1 MILSCIWTIIFN
13 LAQSIIENQITNH
26 LIMSWIK
33 NIFNKMRLGYYRI
46 GKVIVFFM
54 AIALVWWQM
63 PRTGKF
69 KYEYQLSKPWQHET
83 LYAPF
88 DFPIYKNYETLDAE
102 TEAAAAEVKPIFVF
116 NDSEMAASRN
126 QLFADFNARWNAH
139 SHFDRDLSLDC
150 LYKVFDSIEGQ
161 GIVAYDNATANLH
174 PESEVSIVRNKVMRS
189 ARYGD
194 LYSMNEVA
202 DAVSSM
208 LEHVGTHC
216 DKKLLSE
223 LLNGALRQNVFY
235 NADLTKAEADKAVSA
250 ISLTYGAVQKGE
262 TIIEEGQIVDAHTY
276 DVLNSLQ
283 REYNSKSLSGDD
295 SLRVLLSQL
304 FLVALIFSLMG
315 LYGNK
320 LHDKVFSQLRNIIL
334 LLTLMLLI
342 VIPSYILVKFAPGLI
357 YMMPVCLLAIMVGS
371 FFNLRLAFST
381 QVFAVMLISL
391 AVPNPFQFMFMQL
404 VATVVTVFGMSNTR
418 THHRFVQAA
427 LLVFFGYLLVYLAF
441 TFLTTSE
448 VDWTVVL
455 LLFLN
460 GLFTMLAQPL
470 IMLFER
476 IFGLTTSLSL
486 MELSNTNSPL
496 LRELAATAPGTFQH
510 SIQVANLCEEVLYE
524 IGGDTVLARTGALYH
539 DVGKIKNP
547 MYFTENQHGAY
558 SPHNDLSNMESA
570 EIIISHVTDGIELA
584 HKAHVPERV
593 IDFIRTHHGTRR
605 TDYFYINEQKAH
617 PGEEIDPTP
626 FTYHGPA
633 PFSRETAVLMMA
645 DSIEAASHSLKDPD
659 EKKISDLVDGIID
672 KQMEAGQFLNTDLTM
687 HDIETCR
694 KVLKKKLMNIYH
706 VRIAYP
712 EK

>member
-1 MILSCIWTIIFN
+1 MLIIKHLTMNKIKDFFN
-13 LAQSIIENQITNH
+13 RIRHS
-26 LIMSWIK
+26 
-33 NIFNKMRLGYYRI
+33 YYNVGR
-46 GKVIVFFM
+46 VFVFLVAIV
-54 AIALVWWQM
+54 LVCWQM

-88 DFPIYKNYETLDAE
+88 DFPIYKGYETLNAE
-102 TEAAAAEVKPIFVF
+102 TEAAKAKVKPIFVF
-116 NDSEMAASRN
+116 NDEEMVASRN
-126 QLFADFNARWNAH
+126 LLFVNFESQWDAT
-139 SHFDRDLSLDC
+139 SHLDRDRNLDC
-150 LYKVFDSIEGQ
+150 LFNVFDSIEEQ
-161 GIVAYDNATANLH
+161 GIVAYDNATTNL
-174 PESEVSIVRNKVMRS
+174 ESSSEVNVVRNKVMRS
-189 ARYGD
+189 IRYGE
-194 LYSMNEVA
+194 LYSMNSATEAVA
-202 DAVSSM
+202 EM
-208 LEHVGTHC
+208 LENTDKQI

-223 LLNGALRQNVFY
+223 LVNGALRQNVFY
-235 NADLTKAEADKAVSA
+235 NADLTKKEVDKATAAV
-250 ISLTYGAVQKGE
+250 SLTYGMVQKDQVIVSEGE
-262 TIIEEGQIVDAHTY
+262 LVDENIY
-276 DVLNSLQ
+276 NKLNSLQ
-283 REYNSKSLSGDD
+283 REYTTRSMSSDE
-295 SLRVLLSQL
+295 SLRVLLSQI
-304 FLVALIFSLMG
+304 FLVTLVFVLMG

-320 LHDKVFSQLRNIIL
+320 LHKKVFAQMRNIVLI
-334 LLTLMLLI
+334 LTLMLLI
-342 VIPSYILVKFAPGLI
+342 IIPSYILVKFSPGLI

-391 AVPNPFQFMFMQL
+391 AVPNPFLFMFMQL
-404 VATVVTVFGMSNTR
+404 VATVLTVFSMSSQR
-418 THHRFVQAA
+418 AHHRFIQAA
-427 LLVFFGYLLVYLAF
+427 LFVFVGYLLVYLAF

-448 VDWTVVL
+448 VDWSVIFL
-455 LLFLN
+455 LVLN

-470 IMLFER
+470 ILLFER
-476 IFGLTTSLSL
+476 IFGVTTSLSL

-496 LRELAATAPGTFQH
+496 LRQLASTAPGTFQH
-510 SIQVANLCEEVLYE
+510 SIQVANLCEEVLFE
-524 IGGDTVLARTGALYH
+524 IGGDTQLARTGALYH
-539 DVGKIKNP
+539 DVGKINNP

-558 SPHNDLSNMESA
+558 SPHNDLSNTESA

-584 HKAHVPERV
+584 HKNHVPERI

-617 PGEEIDPTP
+617 PNEEIDPTP

-659 EKKISDLVDGIID
+659 EKKISELVDNIIN
-672 KQMEAGQFLNTDLTM
+672 KQMEAGQFLNTDLTL

>member
-1 MILSCIWTIIFN
+1 
-13 LAQSIIENQITNH
+13 
-26 LIMSWIK
+26 MSKI
-33 NIFNKMRLGYYRI
+33 NDIFNKIRHSYYTWA
-46 GKVIVFFM
+46 KVFVFLV
-54 AIALVWWQM
+54 AIALVCWLM

-88 DFPIYKNYETLDAE
+88 DFPIYKDYETLDAE
-102 TEAAAAEVKPIFVF
+102 TEAARAKVKPIFVF
-116 NDSEMAASRN
+116 NEEEMSASRN
-126 QLFADFNARWNAH
+126 ALYNAFEAKWDDHNGFDKDANMDYLF
-139 SHFDRDLSLDC
+139 SV
-150 LYKVFDSIEGQ
+150 YDSIEDH
-161 GIVAYDNATANLH
+161 GILAYDNATANLTA
-174 PESEVSIVRNKVMRS
+174 STEVSVIRNKVMRT

-194 LYSMNEVA
+194 FYTLNEA
-202 DAVSSM
+202 TDAVAHIM
-208 LEHVGTHC
+208 QQTKKGMNQ
-216 DKKLLSE
+216 KLLSE

-235 NADLTKAEADKAVSA
+235 NADLTKLEVDKAVSSV
-250 ISLTYGAVQKGE
+250 SLTYGMVQKDEKVVTEGE
-262 TIIEEGQIVDAHTY
+262 LIDAHTY

-283 REYNSKSLSGDD
+283 REYTSRSMSSDE

-304 FLVALIFSLMG
+304 FLVALIFTLMG

-320 LHDKVFSQLRNIIL
+320 LHHKVFADLKSLVL
-334 LLTLMLLI
+334 LLTLMLIIIL
-342 VIPSYILVKFAPGLI
+342 PSYILVKVVPGLI

-391 AVPNPFQFMFMQL
+391 VVPNPFQFIFMQL
-404 VATVVTVFGMSNTR
+404 VATVLTVFSMSNTR
-418 THHRFVQAA
+418 AHHRFIQSA
-427 LLVFFGYLLVYLAF
+427 LFVFVGYLLVYLAF
-441 TFLTTSE
+441 TFLSTSE
-448 VDWTVVL
+448 VDWSDVFL
-455 LLFLN
+455 LLMNAL
-460 GLFTMLAQPL
+460 LTLLAQPL
-470 IMLFER
+470 ILMFER
-476 IFGLTTSLSL
+476 IFGVPTSLSL
-486 MELSNTNSPL
+486 LELSNTNSPL
-496 LRELAATAPGTFQH
+496 LRELATTAPGTFQH
-510 SIQVANLCEEVLYE
+510 SIQVANLCEEVLFE
-524 IGGDTVLARTGALYH
+524 IGGDTMLARTGALYH

-558 SPHNDLSNMESA
+558 SPHNDLSNTESA

-584 HKAHVPERV
+584 HKAHVPERI

-617 PGEEIDPTP
+617 PDEEIDPTP

-659 EKKISDLVDGIID
+659 EKKISDLVDNIIN

-694 KVLKKKLMNIYH
+694 KVLKKKLMSVYH

>member
-1 MILSCIWTIIFN
+1 
-13 LAQSIIENQITNH
+13 
-26 LIMSWIK
+26 MSKI
-33 NIFNKMRLGYYRI
+33 NDIFNKIRHSYYTWA
-46 GKVIVFFM
+46 KVFVFLV
-54 AIALVWWQM
+54 AIALVCWLM

-88 DFPIYKNYETLDAE
+88 DFPIYKDYETLDAE
-102 TEAAAAEVKPIFVF
+102 TEAARAKVKPIFVF
-116 NDSEMAASRN
+116 NEEEMSASRN
-126 QLFADFNARWNAH
+126 ALYNAFEAKWDDHNGFDKDANMDYLF
-139 SHFDRDLSLDC
+139 SV
-150 LYKVFDSIEGQ
+150 YDSIEDH
-161 GIVAYDNATANLH
+161 GILAYDNATANLTA
-174 PESEVSIVRNKVMRS
+174 STEVSVIRNKVMRT

-194 LYSMNEVA
+194 FYTLNEA
-202 DAVSSM
+202 TDAVAHIM
-208 LEHVGTHC
+208 QQT
-216 DKKLLSE
+216 KKGMNQKVLSE

-235 NADLTKAEADKAVSA
+235 NADLTKLEVDKAVSSV
-250 ISLTYGAVQKGE
+250 SLTYGMVQKDEKVVTEGE
-262 TIIEEGQIVDAHTY
+262 LIDAHTY

-283 REYNSKSLSGDD
+283 REYTSRSMSSDE

-304 FLVALIFSLMG
+304 FLVALIFTLMG

-320 LHDKVFSQLRNIIL
+320 LHHKVFADLKSLVL
-334 LLTLMLLI
+334 LLTLMLIIIL
-342 VIPSYILVKFAPGLI
+342 PSYILVKVVPGLI

-391 AVPNPFQFMFMQL
+391 VVPNPFQFIFMQL
-404 VATVVTVFGMSNTR
+404 VATVLTVFSMSNTR
-418 THHRFVQAA
+418 AHHRFIQSA
-427 LLVFFGYLLVYLAF
+427 LFVFVGYLLVYLAF
-441 TFLTTSE
+441 TFLSTSE
-448 VDWTVVL
+448 VDWSDVFL
-455 LLFLN
+455 LLMNAL
-460 GLFTMLAQPL
+460 LTLLAQPL
-470 IMLFER
+470 ILMFER
-476 IFGLTTSLSL
+476 IFGVPTSLSL
-486 MELSNTNSPL
+486 LELSNTNSPL
-496 LRELAATAPGTFQH
+496 LRELATTAPGTFQH
-510 SIQVANLCEEVLYE
+510 SIQVANLCEEALFE
-524 IGGDTVLARTGALYH
+524 IGGDTMLARTGALYH

-558 SPHNDLSNMESA
+558 SPHNDLSNTESA

-584 HKAHVPERV
+584 HKAHVPERI

-617 PGEEIDPTP
+617 PNEEIDPTP

-659 EKKISDLVDGIID
+659 EKKISDLVDNIIN
-672 KQMEAGQFLNTDLTM
+672 KQMEAGQFLNTDLTL

-694 KVLKKKLMNIYH
+694 KVLKKKLMSIYH

>member
-1 MILSCIWTIIFN
+1 M
-13 LAQSIIENQITNH
+13 
-26 LIMSWIK
+26 
-33 NIFNKMRLGYYRI
+33 
-46 GKVIVFFM
+46 V
-54 AIALVWWQM
+54 AIALVCWLM

-88 DFPIYKNYETLDAE
+88 DFPIYKDYETLDAE
-102 TEAAAAEVKPIFVF
+102 TEAARAKVKPIFVF
-116 NDSEMAASRN
+116 NEEEMSASRN
-126 QLFADFNARWNAH
+126 ALYNAFEAKWDDHNGFDKDANMDYLF
-139 SHFDRDLSLDC
+139 SV
-150 LYKVFDSIEGQ
+150 YDSIEDH
-161 GIVAYDNATANLH
+161 GILAYDNATANLTA
-174 PESEVSIVRNKVMRS
+174 STEVSVIRNKVMRT

-194 LYSMNEVA
+194 FYTLNEA
-202 DAVSSM
+202 TDAVAHIM
-208 LEHVGTHC
+208 QLTKKGMNQ
-216 DKKLLSE
+216 KLLSE

-235 NADLTKAEADKAVSA
+235 NADLTKLEVDKAVSSV
-250 ISLTYGAVQKGE
+250 SLTYGMVQKDEKVVTEGE
-262 TIIEEGQIVDAHTY
+262 LIDAHTF

-283 REYNSKSLSGDD
+283 REYTSRSMSSDE

-304 FLVALIFSLMG
+304 FLVALIFTLMG

-320 LHDKVFSQLRNIIL
+320 LHHKVFADLKSLVL
-334 LLTLMLLI
+334 LLTLMLIIIL
-342 VIPSYILVKFAPGLI
+342 PSYILVKVVPGLI

-391 AVPNPFQFMFMQL
+391 VVPNPFQFIFMQL
-404 VATVVTVFGMSNTR
+404 VATVLTVFSMSNTR
-418 THHRFVQAA
+418 AHHRFIQSA
-427 LLVFFGYLLVYLAF
+427 LFVFVGYLLVYLAF
-441 TFLTTSE
+441 TFLSTSE
-448 VDWTVVL
+448 VDWSDVFL
-455 LLFLN
+455 LLMN
-460 GLFTMLAQPL
+460 ALFTLLAQPL
-470 IMLFER
+470 ILMFER
-476 IFGLTTSLSL
+476 IFGVPTSLSL
-486 MELSNTNSPL
+486 LELSNTNSPL
-496 LRELAATAPGTFQH
+496 LRELATTAPGTFQH
-510 SIQVANLCEEVLYE
+510 SIQVANLCEEVLFE
-524 IGGDTVLARTGALYH
+524 IGGDTMLARTGALYH

-558 SPHNDLSNMESA
+558 SPHNDLSNTESA
-570 EIIISHVTDGIELA
+570 EIIISHVTDGIEMA
-584 HKAHVPERV
+584 HKAHVPERI

-617 PGEEIDPTP
+617 PSEEIDPTP

-659 EKKISDLVDGIID
+659 EKKISDLVDNIIN
-672 KQMEAGQFLNTDLTM
+672 KQMEAGQFLNTDLTL

-694 KVLKKKLMNIYH
+694 KVLKKKLMSIYH

>member
-1 MILSCIWTIIFN
+1 
-13 LAQSIIENQITNH
+13 
-26 LIMSWIK
+26 MSWIK
-33 NIFNKMRLGYYRI
+33 NAIDRIRHSYYVI
-46 GKVIVFFM
+46 GKVLVFVV
-54 AIALVWWQM
+54 AVLLVWWQM

-69 KYEYQLSKPWQHET
+69 KYEYQLAKPWQHET

-88 DFPIYKNYETLDAE
+88 DFPIYKDNATLNAE
-102 TEAAAAEVKPIFVF
+102 TDAVSASVKPIFVF
-116 NDSEMAASRN
+116 NDDEMMASRN
-126 QLFADFNARWNAH
+126 LLFVNFDSKWEASNH
-139 SHFDRDLSLDC
+139 HFDRDMNLDF
-150 LYKVFDSIEGQ
+150 LFTVFDSIQEQ
-161 GIVAYDNATANLH
+161 GIVAYDNATSNLD
-174 PESEVSIVRNKVMRS
+174 PTSEVNVIRNKVMRTT
-189 ARYGD
+189 RYGEF
-194 LYSMNEVA
+194 YSMNTANEAVA
-202 DAVSSM
+202 DI
-208 LEHVGTHC
+208 LQNTDNHI

-223 LLNGALRQNVFY
+223 LLKGALRQNVFY
-235 NADLTKAEADKAVSA
+235 NVELTKQNVDKAVA
-250 ISLTYGAVQKGE
+250 AVSLTYGMVQQNEKIITEGE
-262 TIIEEGQIVDAHTY
+262 IVDANTFNI
-276 DVLNSLQ
+276 LNSLQ
-283 REYNSKSLSGDD
+283 REYATRSMSNED

-304 FLVALIFSLMG
+304 FLVILIFTLMG

-320 LHDKVFSQLRNIIL
+320 LHKKVFSELKNIVL
-334 LLTLMLLI
+334 LLTLMLMVI
-342 VIPSYILVKFAPGLI
+342 IPSYILVKLAPGLI

-418 THHRFVQAA
+418 THHRFIQAA
-427 LLVFFGYLLVYLAF
+427 LLVFFGYLLVYLSF

-448 VDWTVVL
+448 IDWSIVL
-455 LLFLN
+455 LLVLN

-470 IMLFER
+470 ILLFER

-486 MELSNTNSPL
+486 MDLSNTNSPL

-510 SIQVANLCEEVLYE
+510 SIQVANLCEEVLFE
-524 IGGDTVLARTGALYH
+524 IGGDSQLARTGALYH

-558 SPHNDLSNMESA
+558 SPHNDLSNIESA

-584 HKAHVPERV
+584 HKNHIPERI

-617 PGEEIDPTP
+617 PDEEIDPTP

-645 DSIEAASHSLKDPD
+645 DSIEAASHSIKEPD
-659 EKKISDLVDGIID
+659 EKKISDLVDNIIN
-672 KQMEAGQFLNTDLTM
+672 KQMEAGQFLNTDLTL

>member
-1 MILSCIWTIIFN
+1 
-13 LAQSIIENQITNH
+13 
-26 LIMSWIK
+26 MSWIK
-33 NIFNKMRLGYYRI
+33 NAIDKIRHSYYVI
-46 GKVIVFFM
+46 GKVLVFVV
-54 AIALVWWQM
+54 AVLLVWWQM

-69 KYEYQLSKPWQHET
+69 KYEYQLAKPWQHET

-88 DFPIYKNYETLDAE
+88 DFPIYKDNATLNAE
-102 TEAAAAEVKPIFVF
+102 TDAVSASVKPIFVF
-116 NDSEMAASRN
+116 NDDEMMASRN
-126 QLFADFNARWNAH
+126 LLFVNFDSKWEASNH
-139 SHFDRDLSLDC
+139 HFDRDMNLDF
-150 LYKVFDSIEGQ
+150 LFTVFDSIQER
-161 GIVAYDNATANLH
+161 GIVAYDNATSNLD
-174 PESEVSIVRNKVMRS
+174 PTSEVNVIRNKVMRTT
-189 ARYGD
+189 RYGEF
-194 LYSMNEVA
+194 YSMNTANE
-202 DAVSSM
+202 AVVDI
-208 LEHVGTHC
+208 LQNTDNHI

-223 LLNGALRQNVFY
+223 LLKGALRQNVFY
-235 NADLTKAEADKAVSA
+235 NVELTKQNVDKAVA
-250 ISLTYGAVQKGE
+250 AVSLTYGMVQQNEKIITEGE
-262 TIIEEGQIVDAHTY
+262 VVDANTFNI
-276 DVLNSLQ
+276 LNSLQ
-283 REYNSKSLSGDD
+283 REYATRSMSNED

-304 FLVALIFSLMG
+304 FLVILIFTLMG

-320 LHDKVFSQLRNIIL
+320 LHKKVFSELKNIVL
-334 LLTLMLLI
+334 LLTLMLMVI
-342 VIPSYILVKFAPGLI
+342 IPSYILVKLAPGLI

-418 THHRFVQAA
+418 THHRFIQAA
-427 LLVFFGYLLVYLAF
+427 LLVFFGYLLVYLSF

-448 VDWTVVL
+448 IDWSIVL
-455 LLFLN
+455 LLVLN

-470 IMLFER
+470 ILLFER

-486 MELSNTNSPL
+486 MDLSNTNSPL

-510 SIQVANLCEEVLYE
+510 SIQVANLCEEVLFE
-524 IGGDTVLARTGALYH
+524 IGGDSQLARTGALYH

-558 SPHNDLSNMESA
+558 SPHNDLSNIESA

-584 HKAHVPERV
+584 HKNHIPERI

-617 PGEEIDPTP
+617 PDEEIDPTP

-645 DSIEAASHSLKDPD
+645 DSIEAASHSIKEPD
-659 EKKISDLVDGIID
+659 EKKISDLVDNIIN
-672 KQMEAGQFLNTDLTM
+672 KQMEAGQFLNTDLTL

>member
-1 MILSCIWTIIFN
+1 
-13 LAQSIIENQITNH
+13 
-26 LIMSWIK
+26 MSAIK
-33 NIFNKMRLGYYRI
+33 DFFNKIRHSYYGI
-46 GKVIVFFM
+46 GKVVVFLM
-54 AIALVWWQM
+54 AMLLVWWQM

-88 DFPIYKNYETLDAE
+88 DFPIYKGYETLSAE
-102 TEAAAAEVKPIFVF
+102 TTAASTNVKPIFVC
-116 NDSEMAASRN
+116 NDEEVAASRDL
-126 QLFADFNARWNAH
+126 LFVNFESKWDAA
-139 SHFDRDLSLDC
+139 SHYDRDLSLDC
-150 LYKVFDSIEGQ
+150 LFKVFDSIEGQ
-161 GIVAYDNATANLH
+161 GIVAYDNATSNLK
-174 PESEVSIVRNKVMRS
+174 PESEVSVVRNKVMRTV
-189 ARYGD
+189 RYGEF
-194 LYSMNEVA
+194 YSMNAATE
-202 DAVSSM
+202 AVTAM
-208 LEHVGTHC
+208 LQNAGGQV

-223 LLNGALRQNVFY
+223 LLNGTLRQNVFY
-235 NADLTKAEADKAVSA
+235 NADLTKAETDKAVSA

-262 TIIEEGQIVDAHTY
+262 TIVEEGQIVDAHTF
-276 DVLNSLQ
+276 DILNSLQ
-283 REYNSKSLSGDD
+283 REYNSKSLSGDE
-295 SLRVLLSQL
+295 SMRVLFSQL
-304 FLVALIFSLMG
+304 FLVVLVFSLMG

-320 LHDKVFSQLRNIIL
+320 LHSKVFSQLRNIIL
-334 LLTLMLLI
+334 LLTLMLMVI
-342 VIPSYILVKFAPGLI
+342 IPSYVLVKFAPGLI

-418 THHRFVQAA
+418 THHRFIQAA

-448 VDWTVVL
+448 VNWMVVL

-470 IMLFER
+470 ILLFER

-524 IGGDTVLARTGALYH
+524 IGGDTLLARTGALYH
-539 DVGKIKNP
+539 DIGKINNP

-558 SPHNDLSNMESA
+558 SPHNDLSNEESA
-570 EIIISHVTDGIELA
+570 AVIISHVTDGIELA
-584 HKAHVPERV
+584 HKHHVPERI

-605 TDYFYINEQKAH
+605 TEYFYINEQKAH
-617 PGEEIDPTP
+617 PDEEIDPTP

-645 DSIEAASHSLKDPD
+645 DSIEAASHSLKEPD
-659 EKKISDLVDGIID
+659 EKKISDLVDSIIN
-672 KQMEAGQFLNTDLTM
+672 KQMEAGQFLNTDLTL

>member
-1 MILSCIWTIIFN
+1 M
-13 LAQSIIENQITNH
+13 
-26 LIMSWIK
+26 
-33 NIFNKMRLGYYRI
+33 
-46 GKVIVFFM
+46 V
-54 AIALVWWQM
+54 AIALVCWLM

-88 DFPIYKNYETLDAE
+88 DFPIYKDYETLDAE
-102 TEAAAAEVKPIFVF
+102 TEAARAKVKPIFVF
-116 NDSEMAASRN
+116 NEEEMSASRN
-126 QLFADFNARWNAH
+126 ALYNAFEAKWDDHNGFDKDANMDYLF
-139 SHFDRDLSLDC
+139 SV
-150 LYKVFDSIEGQ
+150 YDSIEDH
-161 GIVAYDNATANLH
+161 GILAYDNATANLTA
-174 PESEVSIVRNKVMRS
+174 STEVSVIRNKVMRT

-194 LYSMNEVA
+194 FYTLNEA
-202 DAVSSM
+202 TDAVAHIM
-208 LEHVGTHC
+208 QQTKKGMNQ
-216 DKKLLSE
+216 KLLSE

-235 NADLTKAEADKAVSA
+235 NADLTKLEVDKAVSSV
-250 ISLTYGAVQKGE
+250 SLTYGMVQKDEKVVTEGE
-262 TIIEEGQIVDAHTY
+262 LIDAHTY

-283 REYNSKSLSGDD
+283 REYTSRSMSSDE

-304 FLVALIFSLMG
+304 FLVALIFTLMG

-320 LHDKVFSQLRNIIL
+320 LHHKVFADLKSLVL
-334 LLTLMLLI
+334 LLTLMLIIIL
-342 VIPSYILVKFAPGLI
+342 PSYILVKVVPGLI

-391 AVPNPFQFMFMQL
+391 VVPNPFQFIFMQL
-404 VATVVTVFGMSNTR
+404 VATVLTVFSMSNTR
-418 THHRFVQAA
+418 AHHRFIQSA
-427 LLVFFGYLLVYLAF
+427 LFVFVGYLLVYLAF
-441 TFLTTSE
+441 TFLSTSE
-448 VDWTVVL
+448 VDWSDVFL
-455 LLFLN
+455 LLMNAL
-460 GLFTMLAQPL
+460 LTLLAQPL
-470 IMLFER
+470 ILMFER
-476 IFGLTTSLSL
+476 IFGVPTSLSL
-486 MELSNTNSPL
+486 LELSNTNSPL
-496 LRELAATAPGTFQH
+496 LRELATTAPGTFQH
-510 SIQVANLCEEVLYE
+510 SIQVANLCEEVLFE
-524 IGGDTVLARTGALYH
+524 IGGDTMLARTGALYH

-558 SPHNDLSNMESA
+558 SPHNDLSNTESA
-570 EIIISHVTDGIELA
+570 EIIISHVTDGIDLA
-584 HKAHVPERV
+584 HKAHVPERI

-626 FTYHGPA
+626 FTYHGPE

-672 KQMEAGQFLNTDLTM
+672 KQMEAGQFLNTDLTLR
-687 HDIETCR
+687 DIETCR
-694 KVLKKKLMNIYH
+694 KVLKKKLMSIYH

>member
-1 MILSCIWTIIFN
+1 MN
-13 LAQSIIENQITNH
+13 
-26 LIMSWIK
+26 WIK
-33 NIFNKMRLGYYRI
+33 DFFNKIRHNYYTI
-46 GKVIVFFM
+46 AKVIAFLV
-54 AIALVWWQM
+54 AIALVCWLM

-88 DFPIYKNYETLDAE
+88 NFPIYKDFETLTAE
-102 TEAAAAEVKPIFVF
+102 TEAAAAKVRPIFVF
-116 NDSEMAASRN
+116 NDDEMTTARN
-126 QLFADFNARWNAH
+126 ALFNAFEERWNGN
-139 SHFDRDLSLDC
+139 LDKENN
-150 LYKVFDSIEGQ
+150 LDKLFVIYDSIENQ
-161 GIVAYDNATANLH
+161 GIVAYDNATSNLA
-174 PESEVSIVRNKVMRS
+174 PEDEVSVIRNKVMRTM
-189 ARYGD
+189 RYGD
-194 LYSMNEVA
+194 FYTMNEATEAVA
-202 DAVSSM
+202 AI
-208 LEHVGTHC
+208 LEQSDNHF

-235 NADLTKAEADKAVSA
+235 SAEITKAETDKVVNAV
-250 ISLTYGAVQKGE
+250 SLTYGMVQKDELIVSEGE
-262 TIIEEGQIVDAHTY
+262 VVDAHTF

-283 REYNSKSLSGDD
+283 REYTSRSMSSDE

-304 FLVALIFSLMG
+304 FLVALVFTLMG

-320 LHDKVFSQLRNIIL
+320 LHKKVFAELRNIVL
-334 LLTLMLLI
+334 LLTLMLMIILPSFLLVRI
-342 VIPSYILVKFAPGLI
+342 VPGLI

-371 FFNLRLAFST
+371 FFNLRLAFSV

-391 AVPNPFQFMFMQL
+391 VVPNPFMFIFMQL
-404 VATVVTVFGMSNTR
+404 VATVLTVFSMSNTR
-418 THHRFVQAA
+418 AHHRFIQAA
-427 LLVFFGYLLVYLAF
+427 LFVFVGYLLVYVAF
-441 TFLTTSE
+441 TFLSTSE
-448 VDWTVVL
+448 IDWSDVL
-455 LLFLN
+455 LLLLN
-460 GLFTMLAQPL
+460 ALFTLLAQPL
-470 IMLFER
+470 ILMFER
-476 IFGLTTSLSL
+476 IFGVTTSLSL
-486 MELSNTNSPL
+486 MELSNTNMPL

-524 IGGDTVLARTGALYH
+524 IGGDTLLARTGALYH
-539 DVGKIKNP
+539 DIGKIKNP

-558 SPHNDLSNMESA
+558 SPHNDLSNYESA
-570 EIIISHVTDGIELA
+570 EIIISHVTDGIEMA
-584 HKAHVPERV
+584 HKNHVPERI

-617 PGEEIDPTP
+617 PDEEIDPTP

-659 EKKISDLVDGIID
+659 EKKISDLVDNIIN

-694 KVLKKKLMNIYH
+694 KVLKKKLMSIYH

>member
-1 MILSCIWTIIFN
+1 
-13 LAQSIIENQITNH
+13 
-26 LIMSWIK
+26 MSKI
-33 NIFNKMRLGYYRI
+33 NDIFNKIRHSYYTWA
-46 GKVIVFFM
+46 KVFVFLV
-54 AIALVWWQM
+54 AIALVCWLM

-88 DFPIYKNYETLDAE
+88 DFPIYKDYETLDAE
-102 TEAAAAEVKPIFVF
+102 TEAARAKVKPIFVF
-116 NDSEMAASRN
+116 NEEEMSASRN
-126 QLFADFNARWNAH
+126 ALYNAFEAKWDDHNGFDKDANMDYLF
-139 SHFDRDLSLDC
+139 SV
-150 LYKVFDSIEGQ
+150 YDSIEDH
-161 GIVAYDNATANLH
+161 GILAYDNATANLTA
-174 PESEVSIVRNKVMRS
+174 STEVSVIRNKVMRT

-194 LYSMNEVA
+194 FYTLNEA
-202 DAVSSM
+202 TDAVAHIM
-208 LEHVGTHC
+208 QQTKKGMNQ
-216 DKKLLSE
+216 KLLSE

-235 NADLTKAEADKAVSA
+235 NADLTKLEVDKAVSSV
-250 ISLTYGAVQKGE
+250 SLTYGMVQKDEKVVTEGE
-262 TIIEEGQIVDAHTY
+262 LIDAHTY

-283 REYNSKSLSGDD
+283 REYTSRSMSSDE

-304 FLVALIFSLMG
+304 FLVALIFTLMG

-320 LHDKVFSQLRNIIL
+320 LHHKVFADLKSLVL
-334 LLTLMLLI
+334 LLTLMLIIIL
-342 VIPSYILVKFAPGLI
+342 PSYILVKVVPGLI

-391 AVPNPFQFMFMQL
+391 VVPNPFQFIFMQL
-404 VATVVTVFGMSNTR
+404 VATVLTVFSMSNTR
-418 THHRFVQAA
+418 AHHRFIQSA
-427 LLVFFGYLLVYLAF
+427 LFVFVGYLLVYLAF
-441 TFLTTSE
+441 TFLSTSE
-448 VDWTVVL
+448 VDWSDVFL
-455 LLFLN
+455 LLMN
-460 GLFTMLAQPL
+460 ALFTLLAQPL
-470 IMLFER
+470 ILMFER
-476 IFGLTTSLSL
+476 IFGVPTSLSL
-486 MELSNTNSPL
+486 LELSNTNSPL
-496 LRELAATAPGTFQH
+496 LRELATTAPGTFQH
-510 SIQVANLCEEVLYE
+510 SIQVANLCEEVLFE
-524 IGGDTVLARTGALYH
+524 IGGDTMLARTGALYH

-558 SPHNDLSNMESA
+558 SPHNDLSNTESA
-570 EIIISHVTDGIELA
+570 EIIISHVTDGIEMA
-584 HKAHVPERV
+584 HKAHVPERI

-617 PGEEIDPTP
+617 PSEEIDPTP

-659 EKKISDLVDGIID
+659 EKKISDLVDNIIN
-672 KQMEAGQFLNTDLTM
+672 KQMEAGQFLNTDLTL

-694 KVLKKKLMNIYH
+694 KVLKKKLMSIYH

>member
-1 MILSCIWTIIFN
+1 
-13 LAQSIIENQITNH
+13 
-26 LIMSWIK
+26 MSKI
-33 NIFNKMRLGYYRI
+33 NDIFNKIRHSYYTWA
-46 GKVIVFFM
+46 KVFVFLV
-54 AIALVWWQM
+54 AIALVCWLM

-88 DFPIYKNYETLDAE
+88 DFPIYKDYETLDAE
-102 TEAAAAEVKPIFVF
+102 TEAARAKVKPIFVF
-116 NDSEMAASRN
+116 NEEEMSASRN
-126 QLFADFNARWNAH
+126 ALYNAFEAKWDDHAGFDKDANMDYLF
-139 SHFDRDLSLDC
+139 SV
-150 LYKVFDSIEGQ
+150 YDSIEDH
-161 GIVAYDNATANLH
+161 GILAYDNAIANLTA
-174 PESEVSIVRNKVMRS
+174 STEVSVIRNKVMRT

-194 LYSMNEVA
+194 FYTLNEA
-202 DAVSSM
+202 TDAVAHIM
-208 LEHVGTHC
+208 QQTKKGMNQ
-216 DKKLLSE
+216 KLLSE

-235 NADLTKAEADKAVSA
+235 NADLTKLEVDKAVSSV
-250 ISLTYGAVQKGE
+250 SLTYGMVQKDEKVVTEGE
-262 TIIEEGQIVDAHTY
+262 LIDAHTY

-283 REYNSKSLSGDD
+283 REYTSRSMSSDE

-304 FLVALIFSLMG
+304 FLVALIFTLMG

-320 LHDKVFSQLRNIIL
+320 LHHKVFADLKSLVL
-334 LLTLMLLI
+334 LLTLMLIIIL
-342 VIPSYILVKFAPGLI
+342 PSYILVKVVPGLI

-391 AVPNPFQFMFMQL
+391 VVPNPFQFIFMQL
-404 VATVVTVFGMSNTR
+404 VATVLTVFSMSNTR
-418 THHRFVQAA
+418 AHHRFIQSA
-427 LLVFFGYLLVYLAF
+427 LFVFVGYLLVYLAF
-441 TFLTTSE
+441 TFLSTSE
-448 VDWTVVL
+448 VDWSDVFL
-455 LLFLN
+455 LLMNAL
-460 GLFTMLAQPL
+460 LTLLAQPL
-470 IMLFER
+470 ILMFER
-476 IFGLTTSLSL
+476 IFGVPTSLSL
-486 MELSNTNSPL
+486 LELSNTNSPL
-496 LRELAATAPGTFQH
+496 LRDLATTAPGTFQH
-510 SIQVANLCEEVLYE
+510 SIQVANLCEEVLFE
-524 IGGDTVLARTGALYH
+524 IGGDTMLARTGALYH

-558 SPHNDLSNMESA
+558 SPHNDLSNIESA

-584 HKAHVPERV
+584 HKAHVPERI

-626 FTYHGPA
+626 FTYHGPE

-659 EKKISDLVDGIID
+659 EKKISDLVDNIIN
-672 KQMEAGQFLNTDLTM
+672 KQMEAGQFLNTDLTL

-694 KVLKKKLMNIYH
+694 KVLKKKLMSIYH

>member
-1 MILSCIWTIIFN
+1 MSKIKDFFNIIR
-13 LAQSIIENQITNH
+13 H
-26 LIMSWIK
+26 
-33 NIFNKMRLGYYRI
+33 RYYSMA
-46 GKVIVFFM
+46 KAFAFIV
-54 AIALVWWQM
+54 ATALVCWQM

-88 DFPIYKNYETLDAE
+88 DFPIYKDYETLNAE
-102 TEAAAAEVKPIFVF
+102 TEAARAKVKPIFVF
-116 NDSEMAASRN
+116 NDDEMVASRN
-126 QLFADFNARWNAH
+126 LLFVNFDSKWDAAA
-139 SHFDRDLSLDC
+139 HFDRELSLDC
-150 LYKVFDSIEGQ
+150 LFNVFDSIEEQ
-161 GIVAYDNATANLH
+161 GIVAYDNVTTGL
-174 PESEVSIVRNKVMRS
+174 ESGSEVDVVRNKVMRS
-189 ARYGD
+189 VRYGEM
-194 LYSMNEVA
+194 YSMNTATEAVA
-202 DAVSSM
+202 NI
-208 LEHVGTHC
+208 LEKSDKQV

-223 LLNGALRQNVFY
+223 LLKGALRQNVFF
-235 NADLTKAEADKAVSA
+235 NADLTKQEVDKAVSSV
-250 ISLTYGAVQKGE
+250 SLTYGAVQKGE
-262 TIIEEGQIVDAHTY
+262 TIVEEGQIVDAHIY
-276 DVLNSLQ
+276 DILNSLQ
-283 REYNSKSLSGDD
+283 REYNSKSLSSDE
-295 SLRVLLSQL
+295 SLRVLLSQI
-304 FLVALIFSLMG
+304 FLVALVFTIMG

-320 LHDKVFSQLRNIIL
+320 LHKKVFSELKNIVL
-334 LLTLMLLI
+334 LLTLMLLVI
-342 VIPSYILVKFAPGLI
+342 IPSYILVKFAPGLI

-391 AVPNPFQFMFMQL
+391 VVPNPFMFIFMQL
-404 VATVVTVFGMSNTR
+404 VATVLTVFSMSNTR
-418 THHRFVQAA
+418 AHHRFIQSA
-427 LLVFFGYLLVYLAF
+427 VFVFVGYLLVYLAF
-441 TFLTTSE
+441 TFLSTSE
-448 VDWTVVL
+448 VDWSDIFL
-455 LLFLN
+455 LLLN
-460 GLFTMLAQPL
+460 ALFTLLAQPL
-470 IMLFER
+470 ILMFER
-476 IFGLTTSLSL
+476 IFGVTTSLSL

-496 LRELAATAPGTFQH
+496 LRKLATTAPGTFQH
-510 SIQVANLCEEVLYE
+510 SIQVANLCEEVLFE

-558 SPHNDLSNMESA
+558 SPHNDLSNLESA

-584 HKAHVPERV
+584 HKNHIPERI

-617 PGEEIDPTP
+617 PDEEIDPTP

-645 DSIEAASHSLKDPD
+645 DSIEAASHSLRDPD
-659 EKKISDLVDGIID
+659 EKKISDLVDNIIN
-672 KQMEAGQFLNTDLTM
+672 KQMEAGQFLNTDLTL